1 MKNAK
6 FSLRNRQ
13 KQTIYET
20 QLQLTDAPGVIH
32 VSLPTKAPSLE
43 VNQWYQYYLFL
54 DINCT
59 SNQFLS
65 KEVTQA
71 WVKRETINPSFQTQL
86 ETMSPSQRGLFY
98 AQNGIWYDAIASFA
112 QMKLTSGINSYWSE
126 ILESIG
132 LGKIAH
138 LQPTNCCEFSPTSDR

>member
-98 AQNGIWYDAIASFA
+98 AQNGIWYDAIALLP
-112 QMKLTSGINSYWSE
+112 K
-126 ILESIG
+126 
-132 LGKIAH
+132 
-138 LQPTNCCEFSPTSDR
+138 